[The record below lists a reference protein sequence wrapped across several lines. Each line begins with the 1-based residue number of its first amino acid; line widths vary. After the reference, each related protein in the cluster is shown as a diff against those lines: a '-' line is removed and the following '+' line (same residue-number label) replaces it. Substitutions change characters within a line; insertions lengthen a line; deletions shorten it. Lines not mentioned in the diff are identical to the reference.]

1 MLYKF
6 AGKTITATDQNIS
19 LDDQNQYLAIMDYQ
33 ESKPLLDNFKFN
45 VKLLDYWSTNRS
57 MVYEN
62 HEDFD
67 FIGLSIINRN
77 DLFAQKDK
85 ISVFVRKN
93 LILVVAN
100 NRDSIERVFDQITEN
115 KNFAIGFDRVLS
127 SFFERLIAND
137 VDILENTEQ
146 EIADLENELITSG
159 KSNCVRE
166 IVSLRKRLMLFKQ
179 YYEQLLDVLDDL
191 LENENEIL
199 SDTSLKYFRIFD
211 GKVDRLYH
219 NVLNLRDYVT
229 QVRESYQAEVDIGL
243 NNIMKIF
250 TVITAIFLP
259 LTLLV
264 GWYGMNLQMP
274 EYGWVFGYPMVIIVA
289 IIIVIFFIFFFRKN
303 KWF

>member
-1 MLYKF
+1 MLYNF
-6 AGKTITATDQNIS
+6 AGRTITTVNQNIS
-19 LDDQNQYLAIMDYQ
+19 PNDQGQYLGVMDYE
-33 ESKPLLDNFKFN
+33 ESKPLLGNLKINF
-45 VKLLDYWSTNRS
+45 KLLDYWSTNRS

-67 FIGLSIINRN
+67 FIGLSILNRN
-77 DLFAQKDK
+77 NLFAPKEK
-85 ISVFVRKN
+85 VCVFVRKN
-93 LILVVAN
+93 LILVVADKPD
-100 NRDSIERVFDQITEN
+100 RLEKVFDQITEN
-115 KNFAIGFDRVLS
+115 KNIAIGFDRVLS
-127 SFFERLIAND
+127 SFFERLIGDD
-137 VDILENTEQ
+137 VNILEDIEQ

-159 KSNCVRE
+159 IKNCVRE

-274 EYGWVFGYPMVIIVA
+274 EYSWVFGYPMVIIVA